1 MSRITDYVLEKEQEG
16 ELIYDDYSG
25 VYMSPY
31 RKTLAD
37 EIEYLEWQISSLKKD
52 LQRKVREI
60 NKYSNGGTT

>member
-1 MSRITDYVLEKEQEG
+1 MSRITDYILEKEQDG

-37 EIEYLEWQISSLKKD
+37 EIEYLEWEISKAKAQLKD
-52 LQRKVREI
+52 KVKEF
-60 NKYSNGGTT
+60 NKCTV